1 MKSSINLKAS
11 IASMHGS
18 TILHTWTLLKMLFLS
33 SKVFYTFFH
42 HSYFV
47 IFFQL
52 FFFIIPEVVTICF
65 FFFFYPFLLKVLFF
79 HNQGD
84 YPARPFYLFPH
95 IFLPALFHHHQSC
108 RTLLFYFTILF
119 FLHFIFS
126 MIEVIWI
133 TF

>member
-47 IFFQL
+47 IFFNCSFSSYQKL
-52 FFFIIPEVVTICF
+52 SRFA

>member
-65 FFFFYPFLLKVLFF
+65 FFFYPFFLKVLFF
-79 HNQGD
+79 YNQGG

>member
-11 IASMHGS
+11 VASMHGS

-52 FFFIIPEVVTICF
+52 FFFIIPEVVTIC

>member
-52 FFFIIPEVVTICF
+52 FFFIIPEVVTIC